1 MDFALDEKTVEMRER
16 LLAFMEEFVYPA
28 EGTFREQADSAPNRW
43 DTPPVMEELKAEA
56 RAQGLWN
63 LFLPATHAHG
73 AGLTNLQYAP
83 LAEITGRSPWIA
95 PEALNC
101 SAPDTGNMELL
112 SLFGTQEQQ
121 RRWLHPLLDGTI
133 RSAFSMTEPAVA
145 SSDATNIA
153 TRISRDGDH
162 YVINGRK
169 WWSSGAMSPRCALLI
184 VMGVTDPDAEPYR
197 RQSMICVPAGTAGVT
212 VQRSTGV
219 FGYDDGPHGG
229 HADIRYDDVRVPA
242 ANLLGAVG
250 DGFRIAQERLGPG
263 RIHHA
268 MRAIGMAERALEM
281 MCQRTASRTAFG
293 QPIIEQ
299 GVVQQ
304 WISRARIWI
313 EQVRLL
319 VLKTAWLMDTAG
331 NRGARIEV
339 SAIKVAAPE
348 MATWVID
355 RAIQAHGGAGVSQD
369 FVLAELYAAARA
381 MRIFDGPDEV
391 HHRAIARRETRRYR

>member
-28 EGTFREQADSAPNRW
+28 EGTFRDQADSAPNRW

-95 PEALNC
+95 PEAINC

-184 VMGVTDPDAEPYR
+184 VMGVTDPDAEP
-197 RQSMICVPAGTAGVT
+197 TAG
-212 VQRSTGV
+212 
-219 FGYDDGPHGG
+219 
-229 HADIRYDDVRVPA
+229 
-242 ANLLGAVG
+242 
-250 DGFRIAQERLGPG
+250 
-263 RIHHA
+263 
-268 MRAIGMAERALEM
+268 RA
-281 MCQRTASRTAFG
+281 
-293 QPIIEQ
+293 
-299 GVVQQ
+299 
-304 WISRARIWI
+304 
-313 EQVRLL
+313 
-319 VLKTAWLMDTAG
+319 
-331 NRGARIEV
+331 
-339 SAIKVAAPE
+339 
-348 MATWVID
+348 
-355 RAIQAHGGAGVSQD
+355 
-369 FVLAELYAAARA
+369 
-381 MRIFDGPDEV
+381 
-391 HHRAIARRETRRYR
+391 